1 MKKVGVV
8 AFVILAILICYYL
21 KNSNEKVFLINVF
34 NIKSYELVKEC
45 DDVFVGNYM
54 VKNLSDFNNLSKNN
68 YVSFEI
74 NKEYLDRL
82 FDTLH
87 IQIVKKYKVFDKNVY
102 DCHSDMININRKI
115 NIQIVVGENIKIGIP
130 TIFEGF

>member
-8 AFVILAILICYYL
+8 AFVILAILICYYIN
-21 KNSNEKVFLINVF
+21 NSNEKAFLNNTF
-34 NIKSYELVKEC
+34 NIKSYELMEEC
-45 DDVFVGNYM
+45 DDVFVGNYT
-54 VKNLSDFNNLSKNN
+54 VKNLSNFNNLSKNN

-74 NKEYLDRL
+74 NKEYLHQL

-87 IQIVKKYKVFDKNVY
+87 IQIVKKYKVFDKKVY

-115 NIQIVVGENIKIGIP
+115 NIQIAVGEKVKIGIP